1 MLSAIQIDLITG
13 FLSFLFTLL
22 ILSYLV
28 GDNPAFRLA
37 IHAFVGVSTG
47 YIAVVVFRQVI
58 VDKMFLPLVTGTILE
73 RILLAFPLVMSL
85 FLLGKLSARFEW
97 MGRPVVALLV
107 GVGTASAVAGA
118 VLGTLFPQVLAVA
131 GLFDLRH
138 SLTMGSAAGTIM
150 TGVFVLVGTIVT
162 LATFQFTLSGRNK
175 DTKSS
180 ENRKR
185 GWFVSFFAWPGQLF
199 IAITLGAIFA
209 GVLAAAL
216 TALVDRAQSV
226 VFFFDQILSKF
237 IY

>member
-1 MLSAIQIDLITG
+1 MAIQIDLVTG
-13 FLSFLFTLL
+13 FLSFLFTVL

-37 IHAFVGVSTG
+37 IHAFVGVSAGT
-47 YIAVVVFRQVI
+47 IAVVIFRQVI

-73 RILLAFPLVMSL
+73 RFLLAFPLVMSL

-97 MGRPVVALLV
+97 LGRPVVALLV

-118 VLGTLFPQVLAVA
+118 VLGTLFPQILAVA
-131 GLFDLRH
+131 GLFDQRY
-138 SLTMGSAAGTIM
+138 SLNQGSVVGNLV
-150 TGVFVLVGTIVT
+150 TGIFTLVGTIVT
-162 LATFQFTLSGRNK
+162 LAYFQFTLSGKNK
-175 DTKSS
+175 TTAPG
-180 ENRKR
+180 KR
-185 GWFVSFFAWPGQLF
+185 GWFMSFFATLGQVF

-216 TALVDRAQSV
+216 TAFVDRVQSV
-226 VFFFDQILSKF
+226 VLFFDQILSKF